1 MKNLKYNP
9 LTGEFDMS
17 SSPMVK
23 VSYHE
28 LKALRDSGVLEPGC
42 QYRITDYNLVID
54 DTPSENPARSANHVF
69 DIVVTALSNK
79 DLSEDAKAVR
89 NEHDTYFANSN
100 LDAWQ
105 IKYCLDNDNSRFAWA
120 YPDKVLGLTANRVFY
135 ENVPANDVIY
145 EGEKYLAFVNGEDYL
160 YLKENDLG
168 DPDATLYV
176 YVDDYF
182 SGKIMEPTMITGI
195 AYQKAS
201 NPGRGVIYYMKDEFG
216 NEAPY
221 DFKNVMFYI
230 ERERERYLFY
240 TFSYEDKQI
249 LDASLNANN
258 NTCRHNII
266 KPYYNRGVQELNFN
280 TFNSTDNYP
289 LIEKN
294 TLDNGCHH
302 NLFSGHFHR
311 NILGCN
317 CHHNRFS
324 GSNQSNIFGNDC
336 NYNTLYPGCEN
347 NIFGNGCEN
356 NCLAEN
362 SCNNVLV
369 NRSNIPYSVLN
380 SYHEGLTELELKY
393 PIRVIQDFP
402 TDGEVRIIPNERLL
416 ICQNIPSD
424 LNNVTFH
431 FEPSVGFYELIFST
445 GAEVSEIL
453 ISGMRLIR
461 YPIFEARSTYMIKA
475 LSTIGNSGGF
485 LGFGI
490 CFKVN

>member
-28 LKALRDSGVLEPGC
+28 LKDLRDNGVLEPGC
-42 QYRITDYNLVID
+42 QYRITDYNLVVDITKPGD
-54 DTPSENPARSANHVF
+54 PVRSANNIF
-69 DIVVTALSNK
+69 DIIVTALSNK
-79 DLSEDAKAVR
+79 NLSEDAKAVR
-89 NEHDTYFANSN
+89 NERDTYFANSN

-105 IKYCLDNDNSRFAWA
+105 IKYCLDNDSSRFAWA
-120 YPDKVLGLTANRVFY
+120 YPDKVLGFTANRVFY
-135 ENVPANDVIY
+135 ENVPDRNITY
-145 EGEKYLAFVNGEDYL
+145 EGVNYLAFANGESVL
-160 YLKENDLG
+160 YLKEYDLG
-168 DPDATLYV
+168 DPDATVYV
-176 YVDDYF
+176 YTDDYF
-182 SGKIMEPTMITGI
+182 YGLTMEPTTITGI
-195 AYQKAS
+195 AYQKAE

-221 DFKNVMFYI
+221 DFKNVKFYI
-230 ERERERYLFY
+230 ERGRPFFY
-240 TFSYEDKQI
+240 TFNYEDTQI
-249 LDASLNANN
+249 FDASLNANN
-258 NTCRHNII
+258 NTCCHNII

-280 TFNSTDNYP
+280 TFNSTNNYP

-362 SCNNVLV
+362 SCNNVFV
-369 NRSNIPYSVLN
+369 NRSNVAYSVWN

-393 PIRVIQDFP
+393 PTIRVIQKFP
-402 TDGEVRIIPNERLL
+402 TNGEVKILPNERL
-416 ICQNIPSD
+416 IIYKCIPFLKIS
-424 LNNVTFH
+424 
-431 FEPSVGFYELIFST
+431 FEPSVGFYELIFTT
-445 GAEVSEIL
+445 GTEVSEIL
-453 ISGMRLIR
+453 IQGVRFVRNPL
-461 YPIFEARSTYMIKA
+461 FEADSTYMIKVF
-475 LSTIGNSGGF
+475 STINESEGF
-485 LGFGI
+485 DYYGFW
-490 CFKVN
+490 FKVN